1 MASSGQ
7 SAGKLPE
14 TWDIDQSLREK
25 MGVPAEVGAGCR
37 SSRTQRRRASRTQA
51 LTREKDLDHTQDT
64 RSSQVRQMALVSGVG
79 LLFQAQ
85 PHGRPLAFGCAGH
98 NGRKCGSGQSFSIHI
113 LFLLFCLMVE

>member
-7 SAGKLPE
+7 SAGSSLE

-25 MGVPAEVGAGCR
+25 MGVPKWKWGQGR

-64 RSSQVRQMALVSGVG
+64 RSSQVRQMALGEWGWGSYSKPSPMGG
-79 LLFQAQ
+79 HW
-85 PHGRPLAFGCAGH
+85 PWPGH

-113 LFLLFCLMVE
+113 LFLLFCLMG